1 MKTNH
6 HDGCSCGE
14 CSEARIQAK
23 IAAAKNA
30 APPVPQTLVRRM
42 QCNSRSEAIDAALA
56 LDHSVVRKNPSY
68 GWDVFVPAKT
78 NA

>member
-14 CSEARIQAK
+14 CSDARIQAR

-30 APPVPQTLVRRM
+30 TPAAPTTLVRRM
-42 QCNSRSEAIDAALA
+42 QCNSRSEAIDAAMA
-56 LDHSVVRKNPSY
+56 LSNSVVRKNPSY
-68 GWDVFVPAKT
+68 GWDVLVPA
-78 NA
+78 